1 MSFTLLYNAAAKIFF
16 KDSEINKYLLEL
28 TKLLL
33 ENGADPNLQ
42 TATGQAPLYYAVRA
56 ENFDLVKL
64 LIENG
69 ADVNVQDKDDET
81 PLHYAAFWDSV
92 DIIKLLIE
100 NGVDPFIKNKDGKI
114 PLDYCK
120 NQEVRQLL
128 EDYMKKYHSIQEKI
142 KRNESSIFDNDLLDS
157 AYYNNLIE
165 VKKCVYS
172 GNYDINVQ
180 DDKGY
185 TPLMYAI
192 MNHNLNM
199 IEFLVENGADVN
211 LCNNKGQSPLKI
223 AYLYNSEKIA
233 EYLLEKGATDK
244 IIEEKKPENID
255 NAK

>member
-1 MSFTLLYNAAAKIFF
+1 M
-16 KDSEINKYLLEL
+16 
-28 TKLLL
+28 L

-42 TATGQAPLYYAVRA
+42 DNTGWTPLYAAVQE

-69 ADVNVQDKDDET
+69 ADVNVQDKDGWA

-223 AYLYNSEKIA
+223 AYLYNAEDIA
-233 EYLLEKGATDK
+233 EYLFEKGATDK
-244 IIEEKKPENID
+244 VMVAGKQDNFSNENI
-255 NAK
+255 

>member
-1 MSFTLLYNAAAKIFF
+1 MQDKVGDTPLHWAALKGNIDIA
-16 KDSEINKYLLEL
+16 
-28 TKLLL
+28 
-33 ENGADPNLQ
+33 
-42 TATGQAPLYYAVRA
+42 RH
-56 ENFDLVKL
+56 

-69 ADVNVQDKDDET
+69 ADVNIKDNAGWT
-81 PLHYAAFWDSV
+81 PLHRAVRVTKY
-92 DIIKLLIE
+92 DIVKLLIE
-100 NGVDPFIKNKDGKI
+100 FGADPFITDNDGKT
-114 PLDYCK
+114 PLDICQ
-120 NQEVRQLL
+120 NDDIRSLL
-128 EDYMKKYHSIQEKI
+128 EKYMEEYHSIQEKI

-211 LCNNKGQSPLKI
+211 LYNNKGQSPLKI
-223 AYLYNSEKIA
+223 AYLYNAEDIA
-233 EYLLEKGATDK
+233 EYLFSKGATDK
-244 IIEEKKPENID
+244 IIEEKKQESID
-255 NAK
+255 IVMFS